1 MTEHKNIQKQADIK
15 LPDDDSQNNDTP
27 SIPSEMIRKIAEK
40 KPEAFMEMMAMEM
53 GSIGNPLHSKMT
65 PEHIT
70 MVLGLAVQHDER
82 QYNLHKS
89 SQDYEHSEGISIRRY
104 WFASF
109 VVVIILTILILYL
122 FQNKTEI
129 LVPALTGLFGLI
141 GGFIG
146 GWGLGKN
153 QNK

>member
-1 MTEHKNIQKQADIK
+1 
-15 LPDDDSQNNDTP
+15 
-27 SIPSEMIRKIAEK
+27 
-40 KPEAFMEMMAMEM
+40 
-53 GSIGNPLHSKMT
+53 
-65 PEHIT
+65 
-70 MVLGLAVQHDER
+70 MVLDLAVQHDER

-89 SQDYEHSEGISIRRY
+89 SQDNEHSEGISIRRY

-109 VVVIILTILILYL
+109 LVVIFLTIFILYL